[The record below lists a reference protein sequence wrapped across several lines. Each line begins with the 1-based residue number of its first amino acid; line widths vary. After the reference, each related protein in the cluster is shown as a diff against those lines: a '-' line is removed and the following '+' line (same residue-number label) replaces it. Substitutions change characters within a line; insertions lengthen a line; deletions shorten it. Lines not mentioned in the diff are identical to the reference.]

1 MSLSWNTSSMQ
12 QMKFLYYERFLGI
25 EIKETADVLLWAQG
39 HLWVSPF
46 WDENQEEFWKG
57 WEGEKLDSEGSFRF
71 QESMILFITNN
82 SLSQGQKWISMSSYT
97 ETVYTFKTTA
107 MFCICWTT
115 EESEFTI
122 STILRRLEPI
132 NNDTWSS
139 SLEKGIVNETGAK
152 EKGEDKNAKWLWET
166 EKGNQSE
173 SY

>member
-1 MSLSWNTSSMQ
+1 
-12 QMKFLYYERFLGI
+12 
-25 EIKETADVLLWAQG
+25 
-39 HLWVSPF
+39 
-46 WDENQEEFWKG
+46 
-57 WEGEKLDSEGSFRF
+57 
-71 QESMILFITNN
+71 
-82 SLSQGQKWISMSSYT
+82 
-97 ETVYTFKTTA
+97 
-107 MFCICWTT
+107 MFCICWTI

-152 EKGEDKNAKWLWET
+152 EEGEDKNAKWLWET